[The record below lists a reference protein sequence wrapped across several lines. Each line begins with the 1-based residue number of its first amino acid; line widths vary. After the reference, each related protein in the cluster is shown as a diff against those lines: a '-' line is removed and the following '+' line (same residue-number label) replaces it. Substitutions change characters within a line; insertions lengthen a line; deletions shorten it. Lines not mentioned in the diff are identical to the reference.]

1 MLSETFY
8 VKHSHILIDGNW
20 LRGNLGWSC
29 VCVCLGVCVAFN
41 ETVAYHNERG
51 CSWFEASGLTLLKV
65 ISANAMVFAIC
76 WDCLHLP
83 R

>member
-1 MLSETFY
+1 M
-8 VKHSHILIDGNW
+8 
-20 LRGNLGWSC
+20 WS
-29 VCVCLGVCVAFN
+29 VAFN
-41 ETVAYHNERG
+41 DNAAYHNERG

-65 ISANAMVFAIC
+65 ISANAVIFAIC